1 MKLFNEG
8 LAAVKIGKQW
18 GFVDVTGK
26 LVIPVQFDDV
36 SSFAE
41 GLAAAR
47 KGKVWSYI
55 DSAGAEVIS
64 GKYKEAAPFSEGLAR
79 TLVDYQVEFMFGN
92 HLHDI
97 VFCIGLFIRPVN
109 RCGIYSVCIQ
119 ESCGSGSCIDLISFF
134 CQHTA
139 CFQQIYFGFGGT

>member
-1 MKLFNEG
+1 M
-8 LAAVKIGKQW
+8 
-18 GFVDVTGK
+18 TGK

-64 GKYKEAAPFSEGLAR
+64 GKYKELRLLAK
-79 TLVDYQVEFMFGN
+79 LGQN
-92 HLHDI
+92 
-97 VFCIGLFIRPVN
+97 
-109 RCGIYSVCIQ
+109 
-119 ESCGSGSCIDLISFF
+119 
-134 CQHTA
+134 A
-139 CFQQIYFGFGGT
+139 C

>member
-1 MKLFNEG
+1 MTF
-8 LAAVKIGKQW
+8 
-18 GFVDVTGK
+18 K
-26 LVIPVQFDDV
+26 LVILLQFVDV

-79 TLVDYQVEFMFGN
+79 TLVDGKVT
-92 HLHDI
+92 
-97 VFCIGLFIRPVN
+97 FI
-109 RCGIYSVCIQ
+109 
-119 ESCGSGSCIDLISFF
+119 D
-134 CQHTA
+134 
-139 CFQQIYFGFGGT
+139 